1 MAGGGRSQG
10 QQHSRNGRY
19 DLPVYGNTTSWH
31 DDDLRV
37 AVVVMLM
44 AMGWIYIKLRGRDP
58 KKGWLEALGFRGG
71 GDAPRFAR

>member
-1 MAGGGRSQG
+1 MAGGGRTQG

-19 DLPVYGNTTSWH
+19 DLPAYGNTTSWH

-44 AMGWIYIKLRGRDP
+44 AMGWIYMRLRGRDAS
-58 KKGWLEALGFRGG
+58 KGWLEALGFGA
-71 GDAPRFAR
+71 GDETPGFSR